1 MELQTYEREH
11 AQALRRLGAECAV
24 LLKRNGDFPLDAPGP
39 IALFGSGARNT
50 VKGGTG
56 SGEVN
61 SRYFVTVEEGLEQA
75 GFTVS
80 SKYWLDTYEQ
90 LRRGAW
96 ERFLAE
102 LKARARRE
110 HKLAALE
117 YMGAVMPEPDYVIPL
132 YGEGDTAVYVLSRIS
147 GEGSDRQ
154 AVPGDILLTET
165 EIRDILALRRKYRRF
180 LLVLNVGGVVDLSPV
195 LEVENILLLSQLGVE
210 TGNILADLLLGKA
223 YPSGKLSTSW
233 AAWGAYSAVGD
244 FGGRDETRYKEG
256 VFVGYR
262 YFDSVG
268 EKPLFPFGFGLG
280 YTDFSLKAGKLRLDG
295 ETVCL
300 GVKVTNTGLRPG
312 RETVQLYVSQ
322 PGEEIPQPWQVLAAF
337 AKTPELQ
344 SGESC
349 ELSLR
354 FPLRDLAYYDE
365 QSSAWTLEK
374 GRYLLR
380 LGTDSGDSRPVG
392 ALKLDKSAVTL
403 QCRSCCG
410 KADFKDWS
418 PEPLPREKG
427 RLLPTLQ
434 LHAKKIEKEKV
445 SYKRTEEIDPLIEEL
460 EDEELALLGVGAFK
474 GAGSLHVVGD
484 AGQSVAGAAGETV
497 TALRDKGI
505 PSLVMADGP
514 AGLRLSREYVRDE
527 KGFAH
532 ALGGGLPESIAE
544 LLPAPVVKAMR
555 LLDGRPPA
563 GERQT
568 QYATAIPIGTAIAQ
582 SWNVDLAEAC
592 GDIVGEEMLRFG
604 VHLWLA
610 PALNLHRDIR
620 CGRNFE
626 YFSEDPLLSGKMA
639 AAITR
644 GVQKHPGCGVTVKH
658 FAANNQERNRYNSN
672 SQLSERTLR
681 ELYLRGFGICV
692 RESQPLALMTS
703 YNLING
709 EHTSQNRDLIHK
721 ILRCEF
727 GYRGIVMTDWIIGA
741 MQGRS
746 PVHKPPEAGR
756 IAAAG
761 GDLVMPGGRGDWK
774 SIRKALNRKKLTRI
788 QLRVNAT
795 RVLALAR
802 RLTAEQAAARESM

>member
-1 MELQTYEREH
+1 MELQQYEREH
-11 AQALRRLGAECAV
+11 ALILRRLGAECAV
-24 LLKRNGDFPLDAPGP
+24 LLKCNGDFPLAAPCP

-75 GFTVS
+75 GFSVS
-80 SKYWLDTYEQ
+80 SKYWLDTYDA
-90 LRRGAW
+90 LRRGAR
-96 ERFLAE
+96 ERFLSE
-102 LKARARRE
+102 LKAKARQE
-110 HKLAALE
+110 HKIAALE
-117 YMGAVMPEPDYVIPL
+117 YMGVVMPEPEYTIPL
-132 YGEGDTAVYVLSRIS
+132 YGEGDTALYVLSRIS
-147 GEGSDRQ
+147 GEGSDRE
-154 AVPGDILLTET
+154 AVAGDILLTET
-165 EIRDILALRRKYRRF
+165 EVRDILALRKKYRRF

-195 LEVENILLLSQLGVE
+195 MEVENILLLSQLGVE
-210 TGNILADLLLGKA
+210 TGTILADLLLGKS

-233 AAWGAYSAVGD
+233 AAWGAYPSIGD

-256 VFVGYR
+256 VFMGYR

-280 YTDFSLKAGKLRLDG
+280 YTDFSLKAGKLRLEE
-295 ETVCL
+295 ETVEL
-300 GVKVTNTGLRPG
+300 SVKVANTGARLG
-312 RETVQLYVSQ
+312 RETAQLYVSP
-322 PGEEIPQPWQVLAAF
+322 PGEEIPQPRQILAAF

-344 SGESC
+344 PGERC
-349 ELSLR
+349 ELTLR

-365 QSSAWTLEK
+365 ESSAWTLEK

-380 LGTDSGDSRPVG
+380 LGSHSGETRPVG

-403 QCRSCCG
+403 QCRACCG
-410 KADFKDWS
+410 KPDFKEWS
-418 PEPLPREKG
+418 PEALPREKAG
-427 RLLPTLQ
+427 LLPTLQ
-434 LHAKKIEKEKV
+434 LHAKKIKKEKV
-445 SYKRTEEIDPLIEEL
+445 KYRGKGEIDPLVEEL
-460 EDEELALLGVGAFK
+460 EDEELALMGVGAFK
-474 GAGSLHVVGD
+474 GAGSLRVVGD

-497 TALRDKGI
+497 TALRNKGI

-514 AGLRLSREYVRDE
+514 AGLRLSKEYVLDK
-527 KGFAH
+527 KGAH
-532 ALGGGLPESIAE
+532 ALDSGLPGSITD
-544 LLPAPVVKAMR
+544 LLPSPVVMALR
-555 LLDGRPPA
+555 LLGGKTPE
-563 GERQT
+563 GERRT

-582 SWNVDLAEAC
+582 SWNLELAESC
-592 GDIVGEEMLRFG
+592 GDIVGSEMERFG

-639 AAITR
+639 AALTR
-644 GVQKHPGCGVTVKH
+644 GVQKHPGCGVTIKH

-672 SQLSERTLR
+672 SQLSERALR

-692 RESQPLALMTS
+692 RESRPLALMTS

-709 EHTSQNRDLIHK
+709 QHTSERRDLIQW

-727 GYRGIVMTDWIIGA
+727 GFTGIVMSDWIISG
-741 MQGRS
+741 MQGKS
-746 PVHKPPEAGR
+746 GKYPAPDAGR

-761 GDLVMPGGRGDWK
+761 GDLTMPGGRGDWK
-774 SIRKALNRKKLTRI
+774 AIRKALKRKKLTYI
-788 QLRVNAT
+788 QMRVNAT
-795 RVLALAR
+795 RVLDLAR
-802 RLTAEQAAARESM
+802 RLTAERAAAKSE